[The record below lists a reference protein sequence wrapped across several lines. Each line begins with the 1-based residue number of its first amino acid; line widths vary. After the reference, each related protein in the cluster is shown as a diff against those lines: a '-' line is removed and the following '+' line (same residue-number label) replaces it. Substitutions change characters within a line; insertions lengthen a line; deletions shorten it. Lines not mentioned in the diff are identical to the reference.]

1 MREGGS
7 SVRGGTGGCLAAVSG
22 LSVRHVE
29 ILKDVARTQRVQ
41 LAVARRGLGACAVSG
56 RAVCGVGVGGILD
69 PGCLLVGSV
78 VWVMRTIS
86 VQPLCLALRGIGWEG
101 WLPGP

>member
-1 MREGGS
+1 
-7 SVRGGTGGCLAAVSG
+7 VAAVSG
-22 LSVRHVE
+22 
-29 ILKDVARTQRVQ
+29 RT
-41 LAVARRGLGACAVSG
+41 
-56 RAVCGVGVGGILD
+56 VCGVGVGGILD
-69 PGCLLVGSV
+69 PGCVLFGSV